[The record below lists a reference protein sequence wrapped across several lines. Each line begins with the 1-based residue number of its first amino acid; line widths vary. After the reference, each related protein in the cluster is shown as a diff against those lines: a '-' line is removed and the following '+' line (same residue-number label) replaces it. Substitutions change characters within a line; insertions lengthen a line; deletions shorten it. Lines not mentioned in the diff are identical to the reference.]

1 MRLAAWHDVLAQ
13 RPRGFMVESSNQI
26 SERAI
31 ELAGGGDPE
40 RAVDEL
46 VRLVGGDVA
55 ILELARHALVDR
67 LRRRSDDYL
76 ATQGLTLINAAFSR
90 IGWADPV
97 EWQPRKWR
105 IRR

>member
-1 MRLAAWHDVLAQ
+1 VLAKGPE
-13 RPRGFMVESSNQI
+13 RRFTVESTKQI

-31 ELAGGGDPE
+31 ELAGDGD
-40 RAVDEL
+40 RDHAVDEL

-55 ILELARHALVDR
+55 VLELARHALVSR
-67 LRRRSDDYL
+67 LRRRSDDYA
-76 ATQGLTLINAAFSR
+76 ATQGLTLINATFSR

>member
-1 MRLAAWHDVLAQ
+1 
-13 RPRGFMVESSNQI
+13 MVESTNQI

-31 ELAGGGDPE
+31 ELAGGAD
-40 RAVDEL
+40 RQSAVDEL

-55 ILELARHALVDR
+55 VLELARHALVAR
-67 LRRRSDDYL
+67 LRRRSNDYA
-76 ATQGLTLINAAFSR
+76 ATQGLTLINATFSQ

>member
-1 MRLAAWHDVLAQ
+1 M
-13 RPRGFMVESSNQI
+13 ESSNQI

-31 ELAGGGDPE
+31 ELAGDADRE
-40 RAVDEL
+40 SALNEL

-55 ILELARHALVDR
+55 ALEAARYTLVGR
-67 LRRRSDDYL
+67 LRRRSNDYA

>member
-1 MRLAAWHDVLAQ
+1 
-13 RPRGFMVESSNQI
+13 VEPSNLI

-31 ELAGGGDPE
+31 ELAGGGDRE
-40 RAVDEL
+40 SAVNEL
-46 VRLVGGDVA
+46 VRLVDGDVSS
-55 ILELARHALVDR
+55 LEAARHALVGR
-67 LRRRSDDYL
+67 LRRRSNDYA

>member
-1 MRLAAWHDVLAQ
+1 M
-13 RPRGFMVESSNQI
+13 ESSDQI

-31 ELAGGGDPE
+31 ELAGDGDRE
-40 RAVDEL
+40 GALNEL
-46 VRLVGGDVA
+46 VRIVGGDVA
-55 ILELARHALVDR
+55 ALEQARNTLVGR
-67 LRRRSDDYL
+67 LRRRSNDYA

>member
-1 MRLAAWHDVLAQ
+1 
-13 RPRGFMVESSNQI
+13 MVESSDQI

-31 ELAGGGDPE
+31 ELAGDGDRE
-40 RAVDEL
+40 SALNEL
-46 VRLVGGDVA
+46 VKLVGGDVA
-55 ILELARHALVDR
+55 GLEQARHTLVGR
-67 LRRRSDDYL
+67 LRRRSNDYA
-76 ATQGLTLINAAFSR
+76 ATQGLTLVNAAFSR

>member
-1 MRLAAWHDVLAQ
+1 
-13 RPRGFMVESSNQI
+13 MVESSNQI

-31 ELAGGGDPE
+31 ELAAGGDRE
-40 RAVDEL
+40 SAVDEL
-46 VRLVGGDVA
+46 VRLVGDDLAG
-55 ILELARHALVDR
+55 LERARHALVAR
-67 LRRRSDDYL
+67 LRRRSNDYA